1 LLEYRDASD
10 EGRMLVWLREH
21 LDIMEAIVA
30 NDLREPSELMRNHLT
45 NAMRHR
51 ERTEVDPGFGTSR

>member
-1 LLEYRDASD
+1 MLEYRDASD

-30 NDLREPSELMRNHLT
+30 NDLREASELMRNHLT

-51 ERTEVDPGFGTSR
+51 ERDPIANRHP

>member
-1 LLEYRDASD
+1 LLEYRGASD
-10 EGRMLVWLREH
+10 EGRVLVWLREH

-30 NDLREPSELMRNHLT
+30 NDLREASELMRNHLT

-51 ERTEVDPGFGTSR
+51 ERNPIE

>member
-51 ERTEVDPGFGTSR
+51 ERTPIE